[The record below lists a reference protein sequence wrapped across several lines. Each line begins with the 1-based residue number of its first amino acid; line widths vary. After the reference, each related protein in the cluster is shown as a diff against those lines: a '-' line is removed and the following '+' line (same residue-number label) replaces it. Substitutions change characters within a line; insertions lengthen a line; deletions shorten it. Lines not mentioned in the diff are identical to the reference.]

1 MTKALRA
8 TDGMITDPTG
18 RLLRD
23 AVATFVES
31 GIKSLATQER
41 WAKETP
47 GMEQPAT
54 VAQEVDS
61 VHVGV
66 FYKMLIASMLA
77 RAVDQELA
85 VMSAG
90 TDDVA
95 GMGDRDGG
103 RECSCGCGCSG
114 SGSGNAAKRATLQ
127 RTVDELRAAIDGW
140 ATTIEENLP
149 YEVVPIKNLVE
160 VQYGA
165 LLVAL
170 QAKEL

>member
-1 MTKALRA
+1 MTKALEA
-8 TDGMITDPTG
+8 TEGIITDPTG

-31 GIKSLATQER
+31 GVKSLATQER

-47 GMEQPAT
+47 GMEKPAT

-85 VMSAG
+85 AMSAG
-90 TDDVA
+90 TDGGA
-95 GMGDRDGG
+95 GDY
-103 RECSCGCGCSG
+103 ECSCGCGCS
-114 SGSGNAAKRATLQ
+114 AATAAA
-127 RTVDELRAAIDGW
+127 VAAIAQPRERSSSAPWMSCAPQSMAG
-140 ATTIEENLP
+140 P
-149 YEVVPIKNLVE
+149 RP
-160 VQYGA
+160 
-165 LLVAL
+165 
-170 QAKEL
+170 

>member
-1 MTKALRA
+1 MEGVARSRQVYEVMTEALEA

-18 RLLRD
+18 LLLRD
-23 AVATFVES
+23 AVATFGES
-31 GIKSLATQER
+31 GVKSLATQER

-47 GMEQPAT
+47 GMEQRAT

-85 VMSAG
+85 AMS
-90 TDDVA
+90 TVT
-95 GMGDRDGG
+95 DGG
-103 RECSCGCGCSG
+103 AG
-114 SGSGNAAKRATLQ
+114 SDGTAKRAKLQ
-127 RTVDELRAAIDGW
+127 RTVYELRAAIDGW

-170 QAKEL
+170 QAKGL